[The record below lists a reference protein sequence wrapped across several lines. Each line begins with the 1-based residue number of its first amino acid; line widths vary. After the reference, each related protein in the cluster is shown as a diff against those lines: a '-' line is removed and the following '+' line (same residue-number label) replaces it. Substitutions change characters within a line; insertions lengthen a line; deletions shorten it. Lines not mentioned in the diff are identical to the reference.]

1 MTVPERAG
9 LPTVVAPADVAARA
23 ASPHG
28 EDVSILGAVNVILRH
43 RSMIGWTAF
52 VAMVATVG
60 LGLVGPRSYVAS
72 ASFVPQARKAPS
84 SFSGLA
90 AQLGVNIGPNEPGQ
104 NPQFYVDLLQSRE
117 ILRQVVETRYTFE
130 TDTGRVSATLVE
142 LYGGDE
148 TNPALRREVASKR
161 VDDQTAATVSARTGV
176 VRMTATARHP
186 ELARHIAARMLQL
199 LSEFNLG
206 TRQSQAAAERRFAG
220 QRLVEVAADLRAAE
234 NRFQNFLQGNREFSQ
249 APTLQLQENRLQR
262 EISRQQQLYNT
273 LSEAHEQ
280 AKIEEVRDTPVIT
293 VVEPPVVP
301 ARPKPRGL
309 LLKGLLAF
317 LGGAMVATLIAFVRE
332 YLWRASAE
340 RTTEFAQFADLRRAT
355 LLGFRRPWRAFSRHR
370 ERASGQGAS

>member
-1 MTVPERAG
+1 MTVPERQG

-28 EDVSILGAVNVILRH
+28 EDVSLLGTLNVILRH
-43 RSMIGWTAF
+43 RAMIGWTALA
-52 VAMVATVG
+52 AMVATVG
-60 LGLVGPRSYVAS
+60 LGLVAPRAYVAS

-117 ILRQVVETRYTFE
+117 ILRQVVETRYRFR
-130 TDTGRVSATLVE
+130 TDTGSVSVTLVE

-148 TNPALRREVASKR
+148 TNAARRRDAASKR
-161 VDDQTAATVSARTGV
+161 VDDQTAATVSGRTGV
-176 VRMTATARHP
+176 VRMTATARYP
-186 ELARHIAARMLQL
+186 ELARDIAARFLQL

-220 QRLVEVAADLRAAE
+220 RRLVEVAADLRAAE
-234 NRFQNFLQGNREFSQ
+234 NRFQEFLQGNRDFSQ
-249 APTLQLQENRLQR
+249 APTLQLQESRLQR

-273 LSEAHEQ
+273 LSEAYEQ
-280 AKIEEVRDTPVIT
+280 ARIEEVRDTPVIT

-309 LLKGLLAF
+309 LLRGLLAF
-317 LGGAMVATLIAFVRE
+317 LGGAMVATLVAFARD
-332 YLWRASAE
+332 YLRRAGAD
-340 RTTEFAQFADLRRAT
+340 RTPEFAQFSDLRRAT
-355 LLGFRRPWRAFSRHR
+355 LSGLRRPWRAFSRR
-370 ERASGQGAS
+370 GGRATGHGAS